1 MNIKDTIVYFSM
13 IPMVFA
19 IVAGLVFAAVLAATG
34 VAGIVIFLAE
44 TLHG

>member
-1 MNIKDTIVYFSM
+1 MSTRDTIVYFSM

-19 IVAGLVFAAVLAATG
+19 IVASLVFAAVLAATG